1 MYPRRVLHTRH
12 PATIHPTRPH
22 SPPTYW
28 IFVSTPSPLADW
40 TRSLLHFGGHNGAHR
55 VALRAGISMLVPLL
69 TVWALG
75 HIEWS
80 LYAVFGA
87 FAALYGRGEVFR
99 PRLRMQLVAAV
110 IMIVSL
116 LLGVLVAMSP
126 TAEWTVVIVGSA
138 WAVVVATVSD
148 YLKLHPPGPL
158 FAVFALC
165 AVASIP
171 VTPGTAGPTFTIV
184 LLVSAASAAFAM
196 VVGTVGMLHPRRRA
210 IAAATP
216 ARARVRHSI
225 GSVTDFLRQ
234 PGALLRV
241 LRFGIA
247 AAVAGSLSTALGIGH
262 PYWAMVAS
270 VVPLLAYDLSNSLV
284 RGTHRVLGT
293 VAGLVL
299 AWGLL
304 SLQPNALGT
313 ILIVF
318 ALQVLAE
325 LFVGRNYAITLIFV
339 TPLALVMVELAHHV
353 PTAQLVTD
361 RAIETVLGTAVAIVI
376 ALATWMLRDRR
387 RATA

>member
-1 MYPRRVLHTRH
+1 M
-12 PATIHPTRPH
+12 
-22 SPPTYW
+22 
-28 IFVSTPSPLADW
+28 STPTPTTSWLR
-40 TRSLLHFGGHNGAHR
+40 TLVHFGGHNGAHR

-99 PRLRMQLVAAV
+99 SRLRMQAVAAV

-116 LLGVLVAMSP
+116 LLGVVVALTP
-126 TAEWTVVIVGSA
+126 NAEWTVVIVGSV

-171 VTPGTAGPTFTIV
+171 VTSTTAASTFVTV

-196 VVGTVGMLHPRRRA
+196 VVGTAGMLHPRRRA
-210 IAAATP
+210 IAAAAP
-216 ARARVRHSI
+216 SRERIRHSV
-225 GSVTDFLRQ
+225 GSVAAFLGQ

-247 AAVAGSLSTALGIGH
+247 AAAAGSLSTALGIGH

-270 VVPLLAYDLSNSLV
+270 VVPLLASDLSNSLM

-325 LFVGRNYAITLIFV
+325 LFVGRNYAVTLIFV
-339 TPLALVMVELAHHV
+339 TPLALVMIELAHHV
-353 PTAQLVTD
+353 PTTQLITD

-376 ALATWMLRDRR
+376 ALATWLAWDRR